1 MGYARSK
8 PVALEIYSDQV
19 TYYQNGTPD
28 SRVLAA
34 IYEDPADE
42 QTTYGTK
49 PQDQSHTARVY
60 LENEPIRLQVEKLE
74 AQPEK
79 GACTK
84 SRRRVCGRCHYDAL

>member
-49 PQDQSHTARVY
+49 PQDQ
-60 LENEPIRLQVEKLE
+60 K
-74 AQPEK
+74 
-79 GACTK
+79 
-84 SRRRVCGRCHYDAL
+84 